1 MFPMEEHENFSLA
14 WTTPEEMKTNWEKN
28 NKKKDF
34 DHWFYFLDK
43 VVRRA
48 VELDYDKTSK

>member
-1 MFPMEEHENFSLA
+1 
-14 WTTPEEMKTNWEKN
+14 MKTNWEKN